1 MLLEIIIIW
10 IWNYLSSL
18 IYLELSPNFQE
29 TRYHHYYYLSCKIQW
44 KSCICDSDK
53 KVVRVLNFIEE
64 KVCRECRIWKHW
76 RVNSG
81 CVGNRKPPFHLRY
94 AYPSAN
100 NRWKP
105 KVPCKKI
112 SKLLNNRMVFNFLR
126 KNPTLQTWN
135 IKEISGRGIGEAR
148 FLAWTRVIK
157 RVSPFHEF
165 VQSSRELSKLEH
177 SNSIPSSL
185 SPFPFFISQRE
196 TLELVT
202 NSLCFF
208 PFLTFSFH
216 SDKTLMYSGRHVV

>member
-1 MLLEIIIIW
+1 MLLGIIIIW

-44 KSCICDSDK
+44 KSCICDWDK

-81 CVGNRKPPFHLRY
+81 CAGNRKPPFHLRY

-135 IKEISGRGIGEAR
+135 IKEINGRGIGEAR

-157 RVSPFHEF
+157 RPLSTSLFNRHENCRSWNIVIPFHLRSLPSHFSFLKE
-165 VQSSRELSKLEH
+165 KH
-177 SNSIPSSL
+177 SNL
-185 SPFPFFISQRE
+185 
-196 TLELVT
+196 
-202 NSLCFF
+202 
-208 PFLTFSFH
+208 
-216 SDKTLMYSGRHVV
+216 